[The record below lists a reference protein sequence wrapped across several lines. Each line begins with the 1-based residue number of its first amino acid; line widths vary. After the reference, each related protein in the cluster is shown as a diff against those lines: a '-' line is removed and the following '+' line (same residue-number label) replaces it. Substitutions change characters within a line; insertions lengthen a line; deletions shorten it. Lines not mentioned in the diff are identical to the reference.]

1 MAKSNTNAHVST
13 LQTRSLPVFPDAE
26 RLVRIP
32 APPMLAE
39 LETAET
45 LLTMQH
51 TSNTVQPQADIPI
64 SNDLELQEPVISTAN
79 QISELILENSPLPAD
94 NQAAETLIDAMD
106 KIVNHED
113 ASFSKPPNWLKFRD
127 CMDVI
132 TGRVSDLVDVVN
144 LANLPTWNANKIKP
158 CRVEL
163 VRIDPTPTVK
173 LPTLQ
178 TKQDLVDLGDYFTRS
193 KSKPKKT
200 RQGQRPQ
207 SANTNVYYDEGTSS
221 SDHNKKK
228 KHKRRKSTPPTDGP
242 MASCVHAQNTTTGTP
257 TVCLPP
263 LEADK
268 PTAVDAEQVPESI
281 PVPDNTANDT
291 HEPKVKGSFATHSF
305 SLKKMK

>member
-1 MAKSNTNAHVST
+1 MLNFVAANNQRYKWDCHVFFSMHEVYLDMWLKKMAYWGTKADELSIYALSDMLKIHTFVVTKHRPWTTIDPSMQGTQLEILHLCPVKLAFLGNNRFGRLWRKVIPTPNVST
-13 LQTRSLPVFPDAE
+13 LQTGSLPVFPDAE
-26 RLVRIP
+26 LLVQIP

-113 ASFSKPPNWLKFRD
+113 ASFSEPPNWLKFRD

-132 TGRVSDLVDVVN
+132 TGRVSDLVDIVN
-144 LANLPTWNANKIKP
+144 LANLAMWNANKIKP

-163 VRIDPTPTVK
+163 V
-173 LPTLQ
+173 
-178 TKQDLVDLGDYFTRS
+178 
-193 KSKPKKT
+193 
-200 RQGQRPQ
+200 
-207 SANTNVYYDEGTSS
+207 
-221 SDHNKKK
+221 
-228 KHKRRKSTPPTDGP
+228 
-242 MASCVHAQNTTTGTP
+242 
-257 TVCLPP
+257 
-263 LEADK
+263 
-268 PTAVDAEQVPESI
+268 
-281 PVPDNTANDT
+281 
-291 HEPKVKGSFATHSF
+291 
-305 SLKKMK
+305 